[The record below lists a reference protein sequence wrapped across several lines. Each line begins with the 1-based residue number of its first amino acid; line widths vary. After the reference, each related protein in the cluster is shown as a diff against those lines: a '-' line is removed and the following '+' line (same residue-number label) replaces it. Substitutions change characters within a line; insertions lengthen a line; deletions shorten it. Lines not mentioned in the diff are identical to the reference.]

1 MITQSPAYVFRDILP
16 DELIYVINSFI
27 PRPPKKKKQTISP
40 SMQKELTKIQTL
52 SLKGKNAMYMRDL
65 EDFCLD

>member
-1 MITQSPAYVFRDILP
+1 MLQHSPAYILKDILP
-16 DELIYVINSFI
+16 DDLIYVINSFL
-27 PRPPKKKKQTISP
+27 PRPSKKKKQVISP

-52 SLKGKNAMYMRDL
+52 LLRGKNAMYMRNL